1 MYHPCLYCA
10 AHFSLDPFPLTTSRV
25 CDTIPALENRP
36 MYPGKSNSCFY
47 GTERDRTHE
56 IVYFRGY
63 YASPDGRIWSW
74 RSERWLSPRTRTR
87 RAPYVNVR
95 RVDGTT
101 KIIAVAK
108 LVLMAHT
115 GLWYK
120 KVGYRDGNP
129 MNTALD
135 NIYWEGHENENDTLD
150 QGQNS
155 ICR

>member
-1 MYHPCLYCA
+1 M
-10 AHFSLDPFPLTTSRV
+10 
-25 CDTIPALENRP
+25 
-36 MYPGKSNSCFY
+36 
-47 GTERDRTHE
+47 
-56 IVYFRGY
+56 
-63 YASPDGRIWSW
+63 
-74 RSERWLSPRTRTR
+74 
-87 RAPYVNVR
+87 NVR

-101 KIIAVAK
+101 KNIAVAK